1 MTMRPEQMR
10 PSDSDAYR
18 QALRNVH
25 KRMGLPLVFGGPFT
39 EGHLVLEEFIGART
53 DGLNGL
59 HVQPGRGMGGFAV
72 SNRRPV
78 VSHDYQQEQWYTHDY
93 DEPVADEGIRGVVA
107 APVTVDNTARGV
119 LYGAVRSD
127 ERLAGVAMEVL
138 DGIANQL
145 ATEIAIR
152 DEVDRRVR
160 LLETAASVSKT
171 GAFAPAQDTGL
182 SLDDLRDLRHEL
194 AGIAD
199 RLGDQDLRGR
209 LHRACAQLARLD
221 PAGADAA
228 GAPGAGQAR
237 LSHRE
242 IDVLREVALGCSNAE
257 AAQRLSLRPETVKAY
272 LRSASRKLG
281 THGRYQ
287 VVLAARRAGLL
298 DSI

>member
-18 QALRNVH
+18 QALRNI
-25 KRMGLPLVFGGPFT
+25 RTRTGLPLAFGGPFT
-39 EGHLVLEEFIGART
+39 EGHLVLEEFLGART
-53 DGLNGL
+53 DGLSGL

-72 SNRRPV
+72 SNRRPI
-78 VSHDYQQEQWYTHDY
+78 VSHDYETERWYTHDY
-93 DEPVADEGIRGVVA
+93 DGPVLGEGIRGVVA
-107 APVTVDNTARGV
+107 APVSVGDTARGV

-127 ERLAGVAMEVL
+127 DRLAGLAMEAL
-138 DGIANQL
+138 DGVARQL

-160 LLETAASVSKT
+160 LLETAASVCKT
-171 GAFAPAQDTGL
+171 SALSPARDSGL
-182 SLDDLRDLRHEL
+182 SLADLRDLRQEL

-199 RLGDQDLRGR
+199 RLGDQNLRGR
-209 LHRACAQLARLD
+209 LRRACDRLARLD
-221 PAGADAA
+221 PALARD
-228 GAPGAGQAR
+228 APGDDVRPR
-237 LSHRE
+237 LSRRE
-242 IDVLREVALGCSNAE
+242 LDVLREVALGCSNAE

-281 THGRYQ
+281 AHGRYQ

-298 DSI
+298 DRI